1 MLCKLT
7 AQYPYTFA
15 PSTINKAV
23 GGVFMKAE
31 DKDIQNLTFDVEN
44 PEMRNAYELVAKTDK
59 SFFLTGRAGTG
70 KTTFLQKIQECVD
83 KQFVVLAPSGVAAIH
98 AGGQTIHSFFG
109 FDFGVQGPKSDG
121 RMNLM
126 KRELVRNIDTIIID
140 EVSMLRCDILDAI
153 DRMLRDCTYS
163 SKPFGGIQMIFVGDM
178 FQLPPVVSGEDIET
192 MERLYGKGSAY
203 FYKARCLKNEIL
215 PKIELQKVYRQSD
228 KEFISLLDRL
238 RMGKITSTD
247 LKKINERVRRGIDL
261 DDDLR
266 ITLTSFKDDAR
277 MINEVRLAE
286 LPGESKAFEATY
298 QGKITKQLK
307 EIVDETL
314 VLKEDAQVMFL
325 RNDTFKRW
333 ANGTICR
340 VVSLEDDK
348 VFVSLPNGAIEEVGK
363 ETWDAYEYEYDVLA
377 KKCIK
382 KVVGSVTQYPLR
394 LAWAITIHKSQS
406 LTFNKV
412 NVDFGRGAFAAG
424 QAYVALSRV
433 KTLDGLQLVTP
444 MSFNSVRVSREA
456 VEFAATFNDAECI
469 STEISVGE
477 AVREY
482 ERKGDFDGAA
492 IRLFELCR
500 AEAHQGNVRIAYGLL
515 NRTLE
520 CVADDSCLFGK
531 SWERIQ
537 NSSKESILINAA
549 GLLYAGQTDES
560 IELLT
565 KVVEASA
572 ESFSALYLLAR
583 ALEIKEDWDSVEK
596 LYDQMADV
604 LADSMEN
611 GLDSPAFRKLRYR
624 SALLKEF
631 HFGSVGFPGIVTLI
645 AENPNYDKYHLVL
658 RQMLVKHKEEIQ
670 CAEDESNTLMSAL
683 FDSKISGKKYLSM
696 IQKNRAKKTA
706 DWLKY
711 WKSIRGIKLP
721 GPSEASADF

>member
-1 MLCKLT
+1 M
-7 AQYPYTFA
+7 
-15 PSTINKAV
+15 
-23 GGVFMKAE
+23 
-31 DKDIQNLTFDVEN
+31 
-44 PEMRNAYELVAKTDK
+44 
-59 SFFLTGRAGTG
+59 
-70 KTTFLQKIQECVD
+70 
-83 KQFVVLAPSGVAAIH
+83 
-98 AGGQTIHSFFG
+98 
-109 FDFGVQGPKSDG
+109 
-121 RMNLM
+121 
-126 KRELVRNIDTIIID
+126 
-140 EVSMLRCDILDAI
+140 
-153 DRMLRDCTYS
+153 
-163 SKPFGGIQMIFVGDM
+163 
-178 FQLPPVVSGEDIET
+178 
-192 MERLYGKGSAY
+192 
-203 FYKARCLKNEIL
+203 
-215 PKIELQKVYRQSD
+215 
-228 KEFISLLDRL
+228 
-238 RMGKITSTD
+238 
-247 LKKINERVRRGIDL
+247 
-261 DDDLR
+261 
-266 ITLTSFKDDAR
+266 
-277 MINEVRLAE
+277 
-286 LPGESKAFEATY
+286 
-298 QGKITKQLK
+298 
-307 EIVDETL
+307 
-314 VLKEDAQVMFL
+314 
-325 RNDTFKRW
+325 
-333 ANGTICR
+333 
-340 VVSLEDDK
+340 
-348 VFVSLPNGAIEEVGK
+348 
-363 ETWDAYEYEYDVLA
+363 
-377 KKCIK
+377 
-382 KVVGSVTQYPLR
+382 
-394 LAWAITIHKSQS
+394 
-406 LTFNKV
+406 
-412 NVDFGRGAFAAG
+412 
-424 QAYVALSRV
+424 
-433 KTLDGLQLVTP
+433 
-444 MSFNSVRVSREA
+444 
-456 VEFAATFNDAECI
+456 
-469 STEISVGE
+469 GE